1 MAPRV
6 HSSPAPSSPPTACTG
21 EQRKVFTVWM
31 KSLVLNGHGCTVYD
45 SGGGIIYRVDNYGS
59 RRSGSVCLMDL
70 HGAVILNVVKKKLAV
85 GRWEGYKW
93 RAQKQEPTRP
103 WFTVTRPVR
112 PFSQWSRSRPA
123 SSSSSSCE
131 FRCDTTGRVRRYAIA
146 DECRAGSGKQGC
158 RIADEATGVVI
169 AEVKRKVTA
178 SGVALGEDVLSLV
191 VEPGTDL
198 SLVVG
203 LVLVYGLMNRTM

>member
-6 HSSPAPSSPPTACTG
+6 HSSSPASSPSPAACTG

-45 SGGGIIYRVDNYGS
+45 SGGGIVYRVDNYGS
-59 RRSGSVCLMDL
+59 RCSGSVCLMDL
-70 HGAVILNVVKKKLAV
+70 DGAVVLNVVKKKLAV

-93 RAQKQEPTRP
+93 RGQRQETRP

-112 PFSQWSRSRPA
+112 PFRGWSHGRPV
-123 SSSSSSCE
+123 SSSSCE
-131 FRCDTTGRVRRYAIA
+131 FRCDSTGRVTRYTIA

-158 RIADEATGVVI
+158 SIVDEATGLVI

-191 VEPGTDL
+191 VQPGTDL
-198 SLVVG
+198 ALVVG
-203 LVLVYGLMNRTM
+203 LVLLVCGLMNRSM